1 MKKQLKNVIA
11 VILFTITAVLQAQ
24 TPNYVLQGNYF
35 QISPRVGY
43 DLLPMY
49 NNNTPYIDY
58 KGGLELGL
66 SLDYY
71 WQWFGV
77 GADFDYIKNR
87 PKSTFPTTNL
97 FNASG
102 VPLTSFSLT
111 ENSITRMFYG
121 IGPDFQYRNPTGT
134 FTAELNTRAGLGSVN
149 GGKTEL
155 KETSTSANQLLN
167 FHAGYAQSSV
177 FTTKAQLR
185 FNYFVSPVFALHLGG
200 YYMRHFGVDENFD
213 TTNGMSAGYA
223 PFTES
228 QGEVGLNQSQMTFRE
243 EPCNC
248 DISSIGAFVG
258 FTYIPKA
265 RVKEKECTTCGCTLT
280 VTAKDKFTGQL
291 LPNTDVVL
299 VTMDGKVVQSG
310 TTNSFGTVVFN
321 SCVADNY
328 VVRGKLYQVNLEE
341 TAVAKSEFDHC
352 KKNGGIQKE
361 IVYADRNF
369 ILKGKVVEC
378 NSAKGIQG
386 VDIILK
392 EKSGAGEKHSLS
404 DIDGNFVFQL
414 KQSADFTLKGVKDGY
429 FSNNVEVSTQNLDRN
444 TTLFIDFEMCIDP
457 CGKAIRLN
465 NINFELAKWDI
476 LPQSY
481 ADLNYVVK
489 LMKDN
494 PNISVEMSSH
504 TDCRGTNEYNQDL
517 SQKRAQSTVDYIVS
531 KGIDRSRLMARGAGE
546 TELLNRC
553 ADGVNC
559 SEDEHAIN
567 RRTEFKVIC
576 K

>member
-1 MKKQLKNVIA
+1 MKNLTTLC
-11 VILFTITAVLQAQ
+11 ILLCILLANISTQAQ
-24 TPNYVLQGNYF
+24 TTNYVLNGNYF
-35 QISPRVGY
+35 QISPRIGY
-43 DLLPMY
+43 DILPMY
-49 NNNTPYIDY
+49 HNNTPYIDY
-58 KGGLELGL
+58 KGGLELGV

-71 WQWFGV
+71 WHWLGV

-87 PKSTFPTTNL
+87 PKSTFPTNNL
-97 FNASG
+97 FDVTG
-102 VPLTSFSLT
+102 TPLTQFNLN
-111 ENSITRMFYG
+111 ENGITRMFYG
-121 IGPDFQYRNPTGT
+121 VGPDFQYRNPTGT
-134 FTAELNTRAGLGSVN
+134 FTAELNTRAGLGSIN
-149 GGKTEL
+149 GGRTEL
-155 KETSTSANQLLN
+155 KETTTSANQLLN

-185 FNYFVSPVFALHLGG
+185 FNYFISPVFAFHVGG
-200 YYMRHFGVDENFD
+200 YYMRHFGVEENLD
-213 TTNGMSAGYA
+213 TTYGMSAGYA
-223 PFTES
+223 SFTES
-228 QGEVGLNQSQMTFRE
+228 QGEVQLNQNPMTFRK
-243 EPCNC
+243 EPCDC
-248 DISSIGAFVG
+248 DISSVGAFVG
-258 FTYIPKA
+258 FTYIPKIKSK
-265 RVKEKECTTCGCTLT
+265 VKECNTCGCTLT
-280 VTAKDKFTGQL
+280 VTAKDKFTGQV
-291 LPNTDVVL
+291 LPDTDVVL

-321 SCVADNY
+321 SCNPDNY
-328 VVRGKLYQVNLEE
+328 VVKGKLYNINLED
-341 TAVAKSEFDHC
+341 TAIAKSEFDNC

-361 IVYADRNF
+361 ILYTDRNF

-378 NSAKGIQG
+378 NTSQGIQG

-392 EKSGAGEKHSLS
+392 EKSGVGEKHSLS
-404 DIDGNFVFQL
+404 DINGNFVFQL
-414 KQSADFTLKGVKDGY
+414 KQSADFTMKGVKDGY
-429 FSNNVEVSTQNLDRN
+429 FSNEVEVSTQKLNRDA
-444 TTLFIDFEMCIDP
+444 TLFIDFEMCIDP

-476 LPQSY
+476 LPQSH

-517 SQKRAQSTVDYIVS
+517 SQKRAQSSVDFIVS
-531 KGIDRSRLMARGAGE
+531 KGINRSRLIARGAGE